1 MTAQQYLKQTERAA
15 KQLFKALQYY
25 QQMLKGALGP
35 SFISSTS
42 DDNKR
47 EKELQ
52 RWYKKDESKI
62 QAALR
67 KQRKYFGQT
76 VSEGAICGSIL
87 QIAFTGI
94 KSFSK
99 QNVLPDTCKGILR
112 NNDARVAFC
121 VGREIKGVPAGLIIY
136 AARNQYN
143 HMDEMLNNKVAQAV
157 FDRIA
162 THGTGGRYKDPAFDL
177 HNAVLENYSN
187 NMVSLLGWKNYNTYL
202 EDMKKMIL

>member
-25 QQMLKGALGP
+25 QQILKGALGP

-47 EKELQ
+47 EKELEC
-52 RWYKKDESKI
+52 WYKKNESKI

-87 QIAFTGI
+87 QIAFMGI

-99 QNVLPDTCKGILR
+99 QNVLADTCKGILK
-112 NNDARVAFC
+112 NNDPRVAFC
-121 VGREIKGVPAGLIIY
+121 VGSEIKGVPAGLIIY

-143 HMDEMLNNKVAQAV
+143 HMDEMLNNRVAQAV

-162 THGTGGRYKDPAFDL
+162 THGTGGKYKDPAFDL
-177 HNAVLENYSN
+177 DNTVLENYSN